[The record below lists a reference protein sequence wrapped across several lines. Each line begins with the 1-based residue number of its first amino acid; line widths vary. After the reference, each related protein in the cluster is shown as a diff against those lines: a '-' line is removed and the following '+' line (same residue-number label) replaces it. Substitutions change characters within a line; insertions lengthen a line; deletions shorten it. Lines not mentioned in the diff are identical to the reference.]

1 MREEGRC
8 HLAYWVLASEEAT
21 KKVMDSILFS
31 SAVNLMHGGVGIAIQ
46 KKTECLGQPMYSI
59 DH

>member
-31 SAVNLMHGGVGIAIQ
+31 SAGNLARGGVGIAIQ
-46 KKTECLGQPMYSI
+46 KKN
-59 DH
+59 